1 MSLDRKDILLEN
13 LDLVTRAYMKLIVL
27 KQLEQDACES
37 GRYHELHELS
47 ENERFLVEDIH
58 GLLKCMV
65 PDLLLH
71 REDDLV
77 RFRMDEIDGLQ
88 TSVVRKSLGLT
99 ENLKERIVQTR
110 KNLEKLR
117 FLPKSPAFARPNVIN
132 IRA

>member
-47 ENERFLVEDIH
+47 EEERLLVEDIT

>member
-47 ENERFLVEDIH
+47 ENERFLVEDIN

>member
-1 MSLDRKDILLEN
+1 MSLDRKDLLLEN
-13 LDLVTRAYMKLIVL
+13 LDLVTRAYLKLIVL

-47 ENERFLVEDIH
+47 EDERLLVEDIN
-58 GLLKCMV
+58 GLIKCMV

-71 REDDLV
+71 RKDDLV
-77 RFRMDEIDGLQ
+77 RFRMDEIDSLQ

-99 ENLKERIVQTR
+99 ENLKERIVKTR
-110 KNLEKLR
+110 KSLEKLR
-117 FLPKSPAFARPNVIN
+117 LLPKSPAFARPNVVN